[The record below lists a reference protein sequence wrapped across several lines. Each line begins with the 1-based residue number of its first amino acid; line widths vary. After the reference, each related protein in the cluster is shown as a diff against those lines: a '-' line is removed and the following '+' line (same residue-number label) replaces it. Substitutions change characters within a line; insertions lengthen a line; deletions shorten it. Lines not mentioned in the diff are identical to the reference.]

1 MADRQELRETRRQ
14 QVEQYLSSGMSVAQ
28 WCRLNKISK
37 TTFYKWVDRF
47 KREDPDLFADSAAQS
62 TGDWIELSRAGL
74 RDSVALAKLPDA
86 TDGAAPP
93 AAPCGCAPIRV
104 TVNGIAVEI
113 AAGAAACDI
122 SMCFVKPHPVQFLCY
137 ETHSNVLRAVAAL

>member
-47 KREDPDLFADSAAQS
+47 KREDPGLFAGRAAQA
-62 TGDWIELSRAGL
+62 TGDWIELSREGL
-74 RDSVALAKLPDA
+74 RDSVALAKVSD
-86 TDGAAPP
+86 AAP
-93 AAPCGCAPIRV
+93 AAHAVPCSAACAPIRV
-104 TVNGIAVEI
+104 TVNGAAVEI
-113 AAGAAACDI
+113 AAGTPACDI
-122 SMCFVKPHPVQFLCY
+122 A
-137 ETHSNVLRAVAAL
+137 NVLRAVAAL

>member
-14 QVEQYLSSGMSVAQ
+14 QVEQYLSSGMSVVQ
-28 WCRLNKISK
+28 WCKLNKISK
-37 TTFYKWVDRF
+37 TTFYKWLDRF
-47 KREDPDLFADSAAQS
+47 KREDPDLFAGSSTQS
-62 TGDWIELSRAGL
+62 TGEWIELSRTGL
-74 RDSVALAKLPDA
+74 RDSVALAKVSDA
-86 TDGAAPP
+86 GPATPS

-122 SMCFVKPHPVQFLCY
+122 S
-137 ETHSNVLRAVAAL
+137 NVLRAVAAL

>member
-47 KREDPDLFADSAAQS
+47 KREDPDLFAGRAAQA
-62 TGDWIELSRAGL
+62 TGDWIELSREGL
-74 RDSVALAKLPDA
+74 RDSVALAKLSDA
-86 TDGAAPP
+86 AP
-93 AAPCGCAPIRV
+93 AAPSAVHAVPCSAACAPIRV
-104 TVNGIAVEI
+104 TVNGAAVEI
-113 AAGAAACDI
+113 AAGTPACDI
-122 SMCFVKPHPVQFLCY
+122 A
-137 ETHSNVLRAVAAL
+137 NVLRAVAAL

>member
-47 KREDPDLFADSAAQS
+47 KREDPGLFAGRAAQA
-62 TGDWIELSRAGL
+62 TGDWIELSREGL
-74 RDSVALAKLPDA
+74 RDSVALAKLSDA
-86 TDGAAPP
+86 AP
-93 AAPCGCAPIRV
+93 AAPSAAHAASCGCAPIRV
-104 TVNGIAVEI
+104 TVNGAAVEI
-113 AAGAAACDI
+113 AAGTPACDI
-122 SMCFVKPHPVQFLCY
+122 A
-137 ETHSNVLRAVAAL
+137 NVLRAVAAL